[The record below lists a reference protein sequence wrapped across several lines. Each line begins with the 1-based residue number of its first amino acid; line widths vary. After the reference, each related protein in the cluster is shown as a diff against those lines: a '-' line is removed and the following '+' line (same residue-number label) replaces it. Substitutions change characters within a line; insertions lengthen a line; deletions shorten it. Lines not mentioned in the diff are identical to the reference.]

1 MAPGCFAR
9 GRHTHAHTCPL
20 YSRFREDFEGVFCFG
35 VTGFCSP
42 KGREEKPSGR
52 EEGKGKEGGRCGY
65 CIWYESIA
73 IRKDFGDSF
82 SDDSDWHRPREDAL
96 DTRKRR
102 ESVDRCDCRSSL
114 QRYRGNLE
122 SNTEGGIGIRL
133 DQLVDT
139 HNLFLV
145 AGEGGKKRR
154 NTPTFCPP
162 SPPPPPSFPPLLLF
176 PYHFPQ
182 PQDYVQSPTIQ
193 SPHYHY
199 LLHTTATRGLKLSA
213 ANLFTP
219 PPPLHRKK
227 SVSLNR
233 FQTRRIPVD

>member
-139 HNLFLV
+139 
-145 AGEGGKKRR
+145 
-154 NTPTFCPP
+154 
-162 SPPPPPSFPPLLLF
+162 
-176 PYHFPQ
+176 
-182 PQDYVQSPTIQ
+182 QD
-193 SPHYHY
+193 
-199 LLHTTATRGLKLSA
+199 R
-213 ANLFTP
+213 
-219 PPPLHRKK
+219 K
-227 SVSLNR
+227 SV
-233 FQTRRIPVD
+233 V

>member
-162 SPPPPPSFPPLLLF
+162 SPPPLPHFPPFCSFLTTSPNPKTTYSRRPYNPPTTTIFYIPQQPVASNSAPPTSLPRHPPS
-176 PYHFPQ
+176 
-182 PQDYVQSPTIQ
+182 I
-193 SPHYHY
+193 
-199 LLHTTATRGLKLSA
+199 A
-213 ANLFTP
+213 
-219 PPPLHRKK
+219 RK
-227 SVSLNR
+227 VY
-233 FQTRRIPVD
+233 P